1 MRLYLYS
8 QSSKWSFTIPMLC
21 KKEYVITGPT
31 NPIPRFLMSLLIAID
46 TADTVGISAV
56 VFQ

>member
-31 NPIPRFLMSLLIAID
+31 KANPRLFISADIFPD
-46 TADTVGISAV
+46 TSDFVGI
-56 VFQ
+56 